1 MDLLIFQ
8 SCSGKNELFFK
19 KRVKKTKQQLIIGH
33 VGRVSNKINANFPMQ
48 TALNSE
54 FLA

>member
-1 MDLLIFQ
+1 MF
-8 SCSGKNELFFK
+8 GKNSTLLQK
-19 KRVKKTKQQLIIGH
+19 KGKKTKTKQQLIIGH
-33 VGRVSNKINANFPMQ
+33 VGGVSNKIDANFPMQ